1 MPQTTLPVEILT
13 PGTTAYVI
21 FENKIRC
28 ATVSRVDIEGRQV
41 YNQSGSDWT
50 VHYLFD
56 TIVDDDNV
64 PVKIGA
70 KQVADTKEHL
80 VAKL

>member
-1 MPQTTLPVEILT
+1 MPETTLPIEILT

-28 ATVSRVDIEGRQV
+28 AMVTRVDIEGRQI
-41 YNQSGSDWT
+41 YNQSGSSWD
-50 VHYLFD
+50 VKYLFD
-56 TIVDDDNV
+56 TVCDDDGV
-64 PVKIGA
+64 SVKIDS